1 VPRNRTSHAQFSH
14 DSIASLGYDWAR
26 IGGVDGPGRYPHALY
41 LPETTADVAAVVQES
56 ILLGRPLRIRGKG
69 HSSNDLVVSDRG
81 ALLCTERLCA
91 IGRLD
96 ADDGTITVQSGVT
109 VGELEEH
116 LAQRGFGLPVAP
128 DHPDITVGGYASAGG
143 LGPASHRFGLFADTI
158 AAAEYVDWSGRIARV
173 SRDDDAGALRRLLG
187 GVGRHGVITELTCD
201 VIAIDKRRTVL
212 RNDRRVTRDFGE
224 FARMCTG
231 FAAEPGDARY
241 ARGVWLDAG
250 AGKPRIG
257 QLSRYRAAPAGRGAG
272 ARNAVSYGALHRVGR
287 LCSALPPGPA
297 AAVKAAGSLA
307 GMIASPRYASVRN
320 IELFTDAIIDHTVG
334 DPART
339 LVAVAPVETLEAT
352 FHDLYERCVELRSR
366 ERCLT
371 FISLH
376 FKGIRSAYLA
386 GGSEPRRYGELML
399 ILGIAPARM
408 SEPLLD
414 ELVADVDRLCVEHE
428 AFRLLH
434 TKTGADP
441 RVDPNSRYAG
451 VAQPA

>member
-1 VPRNRTSHAQFSH
+1 VPRTRTSHAQFSH

-26 IGGVDGPGRYPHALY
+26 IGGAEGPGRYPHALY

-91 IGRLD
+91 IGKLD
-96 ADDGTITVQSGVT
+96 ADDGTIKVQSGVT
-109 VGELEEH
+109 VGALEEH
-116 LAQRGFGLPVAP
+116 LVERGFGLPIAP

-158 AAAEYVDWSGRIARV
+158 AAAEYVDWSGRITRV
-173 SRDDDAGALRRLLG
+173 SRDDDASALRRLLG

-212 RNDRRVTRDFGE
+212 RNDRRVTRDFGK

-231 FAAEPGDARY
+231 FAADPQDALY

-272 ARNAVSYGALHRVGR
+272 ARNAVSYGALHRAGR

-339 LVAVAPVETLEAT
+339 LVALAPVETLEAA

-371 FISLH
+371 FISLQ
-376 FKGIRSAYLA
+376 FKGIHSAYLA

-399 ILGIAPARM
+399 VLGVDPARM

-451 VAQPA
+451 VPQPA

>member
-1 VPRNRTSHAQFSH
+1 VSPPRTSHARFSH
-14 DSIASLGYDWAR
+14 DSLASLGYDWSR
-26 IGGVDGPGRYPHALY
+26 IGGAEGLGRYPRALY
-41 LPETTADVAAVVQES
+41 LPETTADVAAAVQES
-56 ILLGRPLRIRGKG
+56 VLLQRPLRIRGSG

-81 ALLCTERLCA
+81 ALLCTERLSA

-96 ADDGTITVQSGVT
+96 AGDGTITVQSGVT
-109 VGELEEH
+109 VGALEEH
-116 LAQRGFGLPVAP
+116 LAGRGFGLPVAP

-158 AAAEYVDWSGRIARV
+158 AAAEYVDWSGRITRV
-173 SRDDDAGALRRLLG
+173 SRAGDPTALRRLLG
-187 GVGRHGVITELTCD
+187 GVGRHGVITELVCD
-201 VIAIDKRRTVL
+201 VIAIDKRRTIL
-212 RNDRRVTRDFGE
+212 RNERRVTRDFAS
-224 FARMCTG
+224 FARICTR
-231 FAAEPGDARY
+231 FAAEPEDARY

-250 AGKPRIG
+250 ERKPRLG
-257 QLSRYRAAPAGRGAG
+257 QLSVYRDAPSGRRTR
-272 ARNAVSYGALHRVGR
+272 ARNAVSYGALHRVGS

-339 LVAVAPVETLEAT
+339 LVAVAPVETLEAA
-352 FHDLYERCVELRSR
+352 FHAIYDRCAELRSS
-366 ERCLT
+366 EHCVT

-386 GGSEPRRYGELML
+386 GGSESRRYGELML
-399 ILGIAPARM
+399 ILGVDPARM
-408 SEPLLD
+408 TEALLD
-414 ELVADVDRLCVEHE
+414 GLVADIDRLCLEHD

-441 RVDPNSRYAG
+441 RVDPNSRYAA

>member
-1 VPRNRTSHAQFSH
+1 VPRPRTSHAQFSH
-14 DSIASLGYDWAR
+14 DSLASLGYDWAR
-26 IGGVDGPGRYPHALY
+26 IGGVDGPGRYPRALY
-41 LPETTADVAAVVQES
+41 LPETTADVAAAVQES
-56 ILLGRPLRIRGKG
+56 VLLQRPLRIRGKG

-81 ALLCTERLCA
+81 ALLCTERLSA

-96 ADDGTITVQSGVT
+96 AADGTITVQSGVT
-109 VGELEEH
+109 VGALEEH
-116 LAQRGFGLPVAP
+116 LAARGFGLPVAP

-143 LGPASHRFGLFADTI
+143 LGPASHRFGMFADTV
-158 AAAEYVDWSGRIARV
+158 AAAEYVDWSGRITRV
-173 SRDDDAGALRRLLG
+173 TRADDPTALRRLLG
-187 GVGRHGVITELTCD
+187 GVGRHGVITELICD
-201 VIAIDKRRTVL
+201 VIAIDKRGTIL
-212 RNDRRVTRDFGE
+212 RNDRRVTSDFAS
-224 FARMCTG
+224 FARMCTR
-231 FAAEPGDARY
+231 FAADPEDARY

-250 AGKPRIG
+250 ERKPRVG
-257 QLSRYRAAPAGRGAG
+257 QLSIYRDAPSGRRGR
-272 ARNAVSYGALHRVGR
+272 ARNAVSYGALHRMGS

-320 IELFTDAIIDHTVG
+320 IELFTDAIVDHTVG

-339 LVAVAPVETLEAT
+339 LVAVAPVETLEAA

-366 ERCLT
+366 ERCVT

-399 ILGIAPARM
+399 ILGVDPARM
-408 SEPLLD
+408 TEALLH
-414 ELVADVDRLCVEHE
+414 ELVADVDRLCLEHD

-441 RVDPNSRYAG
+441 RVDPNSRYVG
-451 VAQPA
+451 VPQAA